1 MTKREPS
8 AAELAHATG
17 SFATTAELEE
27 YVRTSVADYVG
38 EGSDRTTYEY
48 DRATDVVTARHIRPK
63 TYEGVL
69 MSNGFIG
76 FVTSPAPYG
85 SERVYVKDGELN
97 LECIDVTGVELRKSV
112 SLVSHPL
119 RRVNHVQ
126 QLHLAEC
133 RFSDVF
139 ALEDVETNG
148 TIQVQI
154 DRYPLHTVRSCLAQ
168 RIRVSADY
176 DVFLDLVH
184 IIRNTRTFDQFVLH
198 LNNDTLKGDIY
209 EATNAKTVATTLTHF
224 VTPFMHKQPKRLAH
238 GGFEDL
244 FEFHVTAG
252 ADPIDIYVV
261 TSLNKAGTSTTNQ
274 NIIRNLF
281 YNSGDGANVVAAHVE
296 LWRGS
301 FWNTTMDVVSKTAAT
316 PAEKAETALMVGG
329 IRRAV
334 FAMYSDI
341 STSISTDI
349 LLFGMPVLIYL
360 KPTVARE
367 LLEVL
372 IERLDPTNM
381 YQVMDRFSTYDYV
394 MQNMSRD
401 TYFIYSTAMLA
412 VHIWNLFRVTVDRNW
427 LINTG
432 YPAMRRS
439 CDFLITQKRT
449 HNTVVDYMV
458 STAYRFMHQTM
469 YELNYVQIGR
479 YPTDAYVFATVE
491 HTQDVTNAGTTFY
504 VRVERE
510 DESELWH
517 FAFYDSEDRYLGYKF
532 GGTSGYRLMLQ
543 ADTAYTFRMMFNLSE
558 FPILFFKPVPEEFV
572 IAITTDDT
580 FYHSTVMHHTMSAA
594 GVLVANSN
602 ELVSFGLHA
611 ASNSYNTF
619 RKKFDTSYGTN
630 AFATHTLNNVLLPH
644 TGYAGESVEVAEPY
658 VLLNSY
664 YNTGFFLNKSPL
676 DNAHKIPF
684 VDIVRDT
691 TTYFEQVMED
701 TEFNLLSQ
709 AGLENMASQYASHYT
724 TKRAMNVRSHYHL
737 ARATRRRL
745 FDTGNWLYD
754 GAISTQL
761 LFTLLTG
768 VLELTILGEI
778 RKDRIMVVDYGVSAM
793 VKHALPEQWSS
804 VTLTGAGVANKT
816 YRVHNMLLVEPP
828 FDRLIDGLVTTSR
841 VALETSTVD
850 VALDF
855 SRVFPQESSA
865 AAEGGAAPDDFDY
878 RVYLQATD
886 DDTDYSDPEHRASV
900 LERPDLL
907 HKPSLIQIPFTNAVP
922 ETVESATEVALD
934 PALVRKRTLHL
945 IYNVDETAPS
955 FAMTTRVID
964 VPDTVAPPGN
974 GTLNIGIAYEQYG
987 VVVLHMAFNSLVN
1000 ATYQPF
1006 DALNVMLSY
1015 DSMYFD
1021 SSHISYEHDSPS
1033 AIFSLDTA
1041 TSTMMIDVAADAPMV
1056 SPSFSVGAL
1065 KMRLTSGGM
1074 AALSWKKISD
1084 LVNGVVMN
1092 GFDMKAIHFTNP
1104 ELFPPPV
1111 ATLVA
1116 TESFAAAPR
1125 VLRALYTEDAL
1136 NGRWYHVVSGVSVCT
1151 GPTALTSPADD
1162 NQFVTVASAGEALVG
1177 LTGGGEHAILAYHS
1191 AATLQTTY
1199 RSVGTNAYG
1208 QGLATTGGGSTTTPV
1223 LCDQFG
1229 AVVPAAVYSTTG
1241 STIVLSDTGKL
1252 FGVGYNESYNLG
1264 TGNNTSPTSLTE
1276 CVLLNALAASLGLA
1290 VRTVS
1295 MNDKATLV
1303 VFGERTVYALGESV
1317 ALGDD
1322 VRNTPA
1328 PMTELNSFLASGGY
1342 AVERIDTGLDHFKFL
1357 LKRTAA
1363 ATGTEET
1370 EWWGL
1375 GRNAARSMGVDE
1387 RLGSSVV
1394 VRGAPKRLHLLER
1407 FIAAHERYHLVRSNG
1422 APSTLTVMVDRGT
1435 GRMYAL
1441 GSFGGQEDPSEEGG
1455 EGEQVFTRWTEV
1467 LVSETDEATRSTARF
1482 YSMRAGPGFLIGL
1495 LGDTDDGGV
1504 ANMRKL

>member
-76 FVTSPAPYG
+76 FVTAPAPYG
-85 SERVYVKDGELN
+85 SERVYVKDGEHN

-209 EATNAKTVATTLTHF
+209 EATNAETAATTLTHF

-261 TSLNKAGTSTTNQ
+261 TSLNKAGASATNR

-296 LWRGS
+296 LWKGS
-301 FWNTTMDVVSKTAAT
+301 FWNTTVDVVSKTAAT

-432 YPAMRRS
+432 YPAIRRS
-439 CDFLITQKRT
+439 CEFLITQRRT
-449 HNTVVDYMV
+449 NNTVVDYMV
-458 STAYRFMHQTM
+458 SMAYRFMHQTM

-479 YPTDAYVFATVE
+479 YPTDAYVFATVD
-491 HTQDVTNAGTTFY
+491 HAQAVTNAGTTFY

-594 GVLVANSN
+594 GVLVANSS
-602 ELVSFGLHA
+602 ELVSFGMHT

-745 FDTGNWLYD
+745 FDTGNWMYD

-793 VKHALPEQWSS
+793 VKHVLPEQWSS

-816 YRVHNMLLVEPP
+816 HRVLNTLLVEPP
-828 FDRLIDGLVTTSR
+828 FDRLIDGMVTTSR

-855 SRVFPQESSA
+855 SRVFPQESS

-907 HKPSLIQIPFTNAVP
+907 HKPSVIQIPFTNAVP
-922 ETVESATEVALD
+922 ETAESAAEVALD
-934 PALVRKRTLHL
+934 PALVRKRALHL
-945 IYNVDETAPS
+945 IYNVDETANS
-955 FAMTTRVID
+955 FAMTSRVID

-987 VVVLHMAFNSLVN
+987 VVVLNLAFNSLVN
-1000 ATYQPF
+1000 ATYLPF

-1015 DSMYFD
+1015 DPTYFD
-1021 SSHISYEHDSPS
+1021 SSHISHEHDSPS
-1033 AIFSLDTA
+1033 TNFSLDTA
-1041 TSTMMIDVAADAPMV
+1041 TSTMMIDVIADTSMV

-1065 KMRLTSGGM
+1065 KMRLTAGGM

-1104 ELFPPPV
+1104 ELFPPLV
-1111 ATLVA
+1111 ATL
-1116 TESFAAAPR
+1116 AAVEFLASAPR

-1136 NGRWYHVVSGVSVCT
+1136 NGMWYHVVSAMSVCT
-1151 GPTALTSPADD
+1151 GPTALASSAND
-1162 NQFVTVASAGEALVG
+1162 NEFVTVASADEALVG

-1208 QGLATTGGGSTTTPV
+1208 QGLAAAGGSTTTPV

-1241 STIVLSDTGKL
+1241 STMVLSDTGKL

-1276 CVLLNALAASLGLA
+1276 CVLLNALAVSLGLA

-1303 VFGERTVYALGESV
+1303 VFGERTVYAMGESA

-1322 VRNTPA
+1322 VRNTPT

-1357 LKRTAA
+1357 LKRTPAS
-1363 ATGTEET
+1363 TGTEET

-1387 RLGSSVV
+1387 RLGSAVV
-1394 VRGAPKRLHLLER
+1394 VRGAPKRLHLLES

-1422 APSTLTVMVDRGT
+1422 VPSTLTVMVDRGT

-1441 GSFGGQEDPSEEGG
+1441 GSFGGQEDPSEEGT
-1455 EGEQVFTRWTEV
+1455 EGEQVFARWTEV
-1467 LVSETDEATRSTARF
+1467 LVNEMDAVTRSKGRF
-1482 YSMRAGPGFLIGL
+1482 YSMRPGPGFLIGR
-1495 LGDTDDGGV
+1495 LGADDDGGA
-1504 ANMRKL
+1504 ANMRRL

>member
-8 AAELAHATG
+8 AAELTHATG
-17 SFATTAELEE
+17 SFGTTAELEE
-27 YVRTSVADYVG
+27 HVRTSVADYVG

-48 DRATDVVTARHIRPK
+48 DRATDVVTARHIRPS

-69 MSNGFIG
+69 MSNGFVG
-76 FVTSPAPYG
+76 FVTSPTPYG

-97 LECIDVTGVELRKSV
+97 LDCIDVTGVELRKSI
-112 SLVSHPL
+112 SLVLEPL

-139 ALEDVETNG
+139 ALEDIETNG

-209 EATNAKTVATTLTHF
+209 EVTNDNTVATTLTHF
-224 VTPFMHKQPKRLAH
+224 VTPFLHKQPKRMAH

-252 ADPIDIYVV
+252 AEPIDIYVV
-261 TSLNKAGTSTTNQ
+261 TSLNKAGVSTTNR

-281 YNSGDGANVVAAHVE
+281 YNSGNGPNVVTAHVE
-296 LWRGS
+296 MWKGS
-301 FWNTTMDVVSKTAAT
+301 FWNTTMDIVSKTGAT
-316 PAEKAETALMVGG
+316 PAEKAETALLVGG

-349 LLFGMPVLIYL
+349 LLFGMPVLIFL
-360 KPTVARE
+360 KPTIARE
-367 LLEVL
+367 LLDVL

-394 MQNMSRD
+394 MQKMSRD
-401 TYFIYSTAMLA
+401 TYFVYSTAILA
-412 VHIWNLFRVTVDRNW
+412 VHIWNLFRATVDRNW

-439 CDFLITQKRT
+439 CDFLTTQRRT
-449 HNTVVDYMV
+449 NNTVVDYIV
-458 STAYRFMHQTM
+458 SMAYRFMHQTM

-479 YPTDAYVFATVE
+479 YPTDAYVFATVD
-491 HTQDVTNAGTTFY
+491 HAQDVTNAGTTFY

-532 GGTSGYRLMLQ
+532 GGNSGYRLMLQ
-543 ADTAYTFRMMFNLSE
+543 ADTAYTFRMTFNMSE
-558 FPILFFKPVPEEFV
+558 FPILFSKPVPEELT
-572 IAITTDDT
+572 INEITDDA
-580 FYHSTVMHHTMSAA
+580 FYHNTIVHHAISAD
-594 GVLVANSN
+594 GVLVVNSS
-602 ELVSFGLHA
+602 ELVGFGLHA

-664 YNTGFFLNKSPL
+664 YNAGFFLNKSPL
-676 DNAHKIPF
+676 NNAHKIPF

-691 TTYFEQVMED
+691 TTYFEQVMEA

-709 AGLENMASQYASHYT
+709 AGLENMASQYASQYT

-737 ARATRRRL
+737 ARATQRRL

-804 VTLTGAGVANKT
+804 VTLTGAGMPNKA
-816 YRVHNMLLVEPP
+816 YRVHNTLLVEPP

-855 SRVFPQESSA
+855 SRVFPQESSEA
-865 AAEGGAAPDDFDY
+865 GAAPDDFDY
-878 RVYLQATD
+878 RVYMQAPD

-900 LERPDLL
+900 LDRPDLL
-907 HKPSLIQIPFTNAVP
+907 HKPSVIQIPFANAVP
-922 ETVESATEVALD
+922 ETTESATEVALD
-934 PALVRKRTLHL
+934 PALVRKRALHL
-945 IYNVDETAPS
+945 IYNVDETANS
-955 FAMTTRVID
+955 FAMTSRVID
-964 VPDTVAPPGN
+964 VPATVTPPGN
-974 GTLNIGIAYEQYG
+974 GTLNIGIAYERYG
-987 VVVLHMAFNSLVN
+987 VVVLHMTFNSLVN
-1000 ATYQPF
+1000 ATYLPF

-1015 DSMYFD
+1015 DATYFD
-1021 SSHISYEHDSPS
+1021 SSHISHEHDSPS
-1033 AIFSLDTA
+1033 TNFSLDTA
-1041 TSTMMIDVAADAPMV
+1041 TSTMMIDVVADTSMV

-1065 KMRLTSGGM
+1065 KMRLTAGGM
-1074 AALSWKKISD
+1074 VALSWKKISD

-1111 ATLVA
+1111 ATLA
-1116 TESFAAAPR
+1116 AAEFFASAPR
-1125 VLRALYTEDAL
+1125 VLRALYTEDEL
-1136 NGRWYHVVSGVSVCT
+1136 NGRWYNVVSAVTACT
-1151 GPTALTSPADD
+1151 GPTALASSAED
-1162 NQFVTVASAGEALVG
+1162 NQFVTAASADEALVG
-1177 LTGGGEHAILAYHS
+1177 LTGGGEHAILTYHS
-1191 AATLQTTY
+1191 ASTLQTTY

-1208 QGLATTGGGSTTTPV
+1208 QGLAAGGGSTTAPV

-1229 AVVPAAVYSTTG
+1229 AVVPVAMYSTTR
-1241 STIVLSDTGKL
+1241 STMVLSDTGKL
-1252 FGVGYNESYNLG
+1252 FGVGYNGSYNLG
-1264 TGNNTSPTSLTE
+1264 TGNNTSPTSLVE

-1303 VFGERTVYALGESV
+1303 VFGERTVYALGESA
-1317 ALGDD
+1317 ALGDH
-1322 VRNTPA
+1322 VRNTPT

-1357 LKRTAA
+1357 LKST
-1363 ATGTEET
+1363 TGTDET

-1375 GRNAARSMGVDE
+1375 GRNAARSMGLDE
-1387 RLGSSVV
+1387 RLGSAVV
-1394 VRGAPKRLHLLER
+1394 VRGAPKRLHLLDR

-1422 APSTLTVMVDRGT
+1422 MPSTLTVMVDRAT
-1435 GRMYAL
+1435 GRMYVL
-1441 GSFGGQEDPSEEGG
+1441 GSFGGQEDPSEEGTDSEG
-1455 EGEQVFTRWTEV
+1455 AGGEQVFARWTEV
-1467 LVSETDEATRSTARF
+1467 LVNEMDAATRSTARF
-1482 YSMRAGPGFLIGL
+1482 YSMRAAPGFLIGR
-1495 LGDTDDGGV
+1495 LGADDDGGA
-1504 ANMRKL
+1504 ANMRRL